1 MLSVGLRRGS
11 VAGRPRS
18 TAACPTWKEKSWKV
32 GRLGAKEGAGLRGR
46 GQVGTAAASPVQ
58 GKLPWA
64 RGPSP
69 QVLERRG
76 SGQAVGL
83 PPQGPWTHSF
93 GNIDGTP
100 VCAGPRVT
108 QNTEMDH
115 TQSPALTGLS
125 LFFRSV
131 RGCSKPVALRA
142 RCRMAVTWDSV
153 SLLHVAPTSSRLA
166 WACSGRGW
174 AGLPHRKQRCRAF
187 GARAEKGSLLAL
199 LPPLVG

>member
-1 MLSVGLRRGS
+1 MLGGAEARLCCR
-11 VAGRPRS
+11 
-18 TAACPTWKEKSWKV
+18 TAQKHCCVSYLKEKSCMAGV
-32 GRLGAKEGAGLRGR
+32 LGAKEGEACGDEDNDTCGVSLYK
-46 GQVGTAAASPVQ
+46 ASCP
-58 GKLPWA
+58 GA

-83 PPQGPWTHSF
+83 PPGGGPWTHSF

-125 LFFRSV
+125 VSFSV
-131 RGCSKPVALRA
+131 RS
-142 RCRMAVTWDSV
+142 W
-153 SLLHVAPTSSRLA
+153 LL
-166 WACSGRGW
+166 
-174 AGLPHRKQRCRAF
+174 
-187 GARAEKGSLLAL
+187 
-199 LPPLVG
+199 